1 MRSSIVYGPICALG
15 VMIAAIP
22 AKAAV
27 TECTLPTSGS
37 TLDIVISIIDPLN
50 SGISNISWSLANGN
64 EIMVTEDWDSD
75 GPGFL
80 EIKGLLNGTNFYSM
94 KKILNNDSGSL
105 FSSISVELLDMA
117 NVGNDASDNVLTE
130 KFVPAR
136 YFYSNNFDGFSFAQG
151 ISFTELADDFTT
163 IFKDVLGGRDFIE
176 FSGGTGILDG
186 TSSSITFGLRDQFGE
201 NGSSGFL
208 LAQRPNFQETP
219 VPEPGAILI
228 FGLGLAGIGALR
240 RRKSS

>member
-1 MRSSIVYGPICALG
+1 
-15 VMIAAIP
+15 
-22 AKAAV
+22 
-27 TECTLPTSGS
+27 
-37 TLDIVISIIDPLN
+37 
-50 SGISNISWSLANGN
+50 
-64 EIMVTEDWDSD
+64 
-75 GPGFL
+75 
-80 EIKGLLNGTNFYSM
+80 
-94 KKILNNDSGSL
+94 
-105 FSSISVELLDMA
+105 MA

-136 YFYSNNFDGFSFAQG
+136 YFYSNNFDGFSFAHG

-240 RRKSS
+240 RRKSA

>member
-50 SGISNISWSLANGN
+50 SGISNISCSLANGN

-105 FSSISVELLDMA
+105 FSAFPL
-117 NVGNDASDNVLTE
+117 
-130 KFVPAR
+130 
-136 YFYSNNFDGFSFAQG
+136 
-151 ISFTELADDFTT
+151 
-163 IFKDVLGGRDFIE
+163 
-176 FSGGTGILDG
+176 
-186 TSSSITFGLRDQFGE
+186 SSSIWRM
-201 NGSSGFL
+201 SVM
-208 LAQRPNFQETP
+208 TP
-219 VPEPGAILI
+219 PTM
-228 FGLGLAGIGALR
+228 F
-240 RRKSS
+240 